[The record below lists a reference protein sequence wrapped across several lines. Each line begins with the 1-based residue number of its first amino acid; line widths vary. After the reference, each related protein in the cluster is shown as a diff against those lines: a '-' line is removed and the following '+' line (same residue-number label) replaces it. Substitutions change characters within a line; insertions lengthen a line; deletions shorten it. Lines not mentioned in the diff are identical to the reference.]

1 MGQAQTG
8 DSGWLERHAGLL
20 VALLA
25 ALASIPFLNTV
36 WLLAD
41 EGIWLHAAKRMLDG
55 QALYRDFF
63 EFHPP
68 VGFLMITAWLK
79 LFGTS
84 LVSARSLMLL
94 VTSVTAWCT
103 FTCCRIASGRTWL
116 SAVFTL
122 MWVVAGQ
129 GMWTQVNH
137 HWFTTMFSMIALFGA
152 LSPEQ
157 RGATAIAGVAA
168 SLAALVTTHRGG
180 LVVISAFVGMLLDRQ
195 VHRLAVYVGA
205 GLTCAA
211 LVLGYLVAESTVVAA
226 FEQVVLYAMNHYS
239 GIQAVPFGSFAS
251 LQFLP
256 VLAIYPLIAI
266 LLLNCLWQDWR
277 SLLRQRQLG
286 TLGMF
291 AIAGLA
297 GSFPRPDAVHIAF
310 AAALA
315 LPLLAALLAL
325 AIPPKRPL
333 TILMAVL
340 ACGMTFLPW
349 CGAVKATYDAAPVTS
364 ATGVIKVL
372 QRDGTAELVAYL
384 SGTPEEKRVFFY
396 PYDPLLP
403 FLTDT
408 NHPAKIDILV
418 PEYSTPQQYRETCE
432 QIMKSA
438 DLVVIDHEITTAS
451 FYRAVFPAM
460 RNPAGTPEKLAFE
473 DAIQRSFDVK
483 QKVGS
488 FLILRRRDATVKNCQ
503 LIASSEGPSHD

>member
-1 MGQAQTG
+1 M
-8 DSGWLERHAGLL
+8 

-36 WLLAD
+36 GLLAD

-55 QALYRDFF
+55 QVLYRDFF

-84 LVSARSLMLL
+84 LVSARSLMVL

-152 LSPEQ
+152 LSPER

-195 VHRLAVYVGA
+195 VQRLAVYVGA

-340 ACGMTFLPW
+340 A
-349 CGAVKATYDAAPVTS
+349 
-364 ATGVIKVL
+364 
-372 QRDGTAELVAYL
+372 
-384 SGTPEEKRVFFY
+384 
-396 PYDPLLP
+396 
-403 FLTDT
+403 
-408 NHPAKIDILV
+408 
-418 PEYSTPQQYRETCE
+418 
-432 QIMKSA
+432 
-438 DLVVIDHEITTAS
+438 
-451 FYRAVFPAM
+451 
-460 RNPAGTPEKLAFE
+460 
-473 DAIQRSFDVK
+473 
-483 QKVGS
+483 
-488 FLILRRRDATVKNCQ
+488 
-503 LIASSEGPSHD
+503 

>member
-1 MGQAQTG
+1 MGQAQTENNG
-8 DSGWLERHAGLL
+8 LLERHAGLL
-20 VALLA
+20 VAVLA

-41 EGIWLHAAKRMLDG
+41 EGIWLHAAKRMLGG
-55 QALYRDFF
+55 QVLYRDFF

-68 VGFLMITAWLK
+68 VGFLLITEWLK
-79 LFGTS
+79 LFGSS
-84 LVSARSLMLL
+84 LVSARSLMVL
-94 VTSVTAWCT
+94 VTALTAWST

-116 SAVFTL
+116 SACVTL
-122 MWVVAGQ
+122 VWVVAGQ

-152 LSPEQ
+152 LSPER
-157 RGATAIAGVAA
+157 RGGTAIAGVAA

-180 LVVISAFVGMLLDRQ
+180 LVVISVFVGMVLDRQ
-195 VHRLAVYVGA
+195 VRRLPMYVGA
-205 GLTCAA
+205 GLACAA
-211 LVLGYLVAESTVVAA
+211 VVLAYLVVEGTVVAA

-266 LLLNCLWQDWR
+266 LLLNCLWKDWR
-277 SLLRQRQLG
+277 SLLRQKQLG

-291 AIAGLA
+291 AFAGLA

-315 LPLLAALLAL
+315 LPLLAALLAF
-325 AIPPKRPL
+325 AIPPERSPM
-333 TILMAVL
+333 ILMAIL
-340 ACGMTFLPW
+340 AFGMTLLPW
-349 CGAVKATYDAAPVTS
+349 CRAVKATYDATQVVS
-364 ATGVIKVL
+364 AAGVVKIL
-372 QRDGTAELVAYL
+372 QRNGTAELVAHL
-384 SGTPEEKRVFFY
+384 SGMPKEKRVFFY

-403 FLTDT
+403 FLTGKS
-408 NHPAKIDILV
+408 HPTKIDILV

-432 QIMKSA
+432 QIMRSA
-438 DLVVIDHEITTAS
+438 DLVIIDREITTAS

-460 RNPAGTPEKLAFE
+460 RDPAGSPEKLAFE
-473 DAIQRSFDVK
+473 DAIEKSFHTE
-483 QKVGS
+483 QKIGN
-488 FLILRRRDATVKNCQ
+488 FLILHRRNSMLKKCQ
-503 LIASSEGPSHD
+503 IIADPEGLSHD